1 MATRPTK
8 QHKNEKAVRKVTAA
22 ERSAL
27 GKICARL
34 EAKSS
39 VRLKVSKNGSD
50 WHISLDHPDEL
61 IGRALLEEA
70 FASADDDFL
79 NGIVSQLAKLWARS
93 GHQRAGAQF
102 HAVSHPKVLS
112 QGISSRQC
120 LQPRWRPSTWRA

>member
-8 QHKNEKAVRKVTAA
+8 QHKNEKAVHKVTAA

-27 GKICARL
+27 QKHIARR

-79 NGIVSQLAKLWARS
+79 NGIVSQLAS
-93 GHQRAGAQF
+93 CGHRRDTNELGLNF
-102 HAVSHPKVLS
+102 MLS
-112 QGISSRQC
+112 VIKGIE
-120 LQPRWRPSTWRA
+120 PR